1 MASTAYLTELR
12 QDVGYALRMLRRAP
26 GFTLV
31 ALITLA
37 LGIGANSAIFS
48 VVQGVLLAPLPY
60 RDAARL
66 YRVTTLYPDGTPYSL
81 SPPDFMSV
89 REQTRTLEQAEALSG
104 GVYTMLGAG
113 EPREV
118 RGTSVSD
125 GLFGM
130 LGLQVAIGRGLLP
143 GENQPGHERVA
154 VLDHGFWQRQ
164 FGGDRAVLGRTVRI
178 AGTPVEIV
186 GVLESGS
193 RVLDDADVYTPLVY
207 NDTFSAATAK
217 GRRGEYLTVIGRAK
231 SETSLAQIDG
241 DLRRIGGQLQ
251 SAFRE
256 TNETL
261 TFNATP
267 LADVIVGD
275 VRTPLLMLLGAVAF
289 VLLVACANV
298 ANLLLA
304 RASARQAELAV
315 RAALGAG
322 RGRLLRQ
329 MLAEA
334 VVLGTGGAI
343 LGLAIAFAA
352 TRALVAAQP
361 ADIPR
366 WRTSVSIAGSSSSRL
381 HSRSRRASPSGSCR
395 RSS

>member
-1 MASTAYLTELR
+1 MANTKYLTELR

-89 REQTRTLEQAEALSG
+89 REQTRTLEQVEALSG

-125 GLFGM
+125 GLFGL
-130 LGLQVAIGRGLLP
+130 LGLQVAIGRGLLS
-143 GENQPGHERVA
+143 GDNQPGHERVA

-186 GVLESGS
+186 GVL
-193 RVLDDADVYTPLVY
+193 
-207 NDTFSAATAK
+207 
-217 GRRGEYLTVIGRAK
+217 
-231 SETSLAQIDG
+231 
-241 DLRRIGGQLQ
+241 
-251 SAFRE
+251 
-256 TNETL
+256 
-261 TFNATP
+261 
-267 LADVIVGD
+267 
-275 VRTPLLMLLGAVAF
+275 
-289 VLLVACANV
+289 
-298 ANLLLA
+298 
-304 RASARQAELAV
+304 
-315 RAALGAG
+315 
-322 RGRLLRQ
+322 
-329 MLAEA
+329 
-334 VVLGTGGAI
+334 
-343 LGLAIAFAA
+343 
-352 TRALVAAQP
+352 
-361 ADIPR
+361 
-366 WRTSVSIAGSSSSRL
+366 
-381 HSRSRRASPSGSCR
+381 
-395 RSS
+395 